1 MYSEDEI
8 LSSLQDT
15 KTCLKPSLIEG
26 AGVGVFA
33 LRDIRK
39 DESLYH
45 KKYYDKQ
52 MGDYE
57 IPESVIQSMVEP
69 KMMKYID
76 RMCIYNYEKQVYV
89 FDVPLFMLYTEYYVN
104 HSHTPNIY
112 WDRLSHELFAINDIA
127 EGEELTTY
135 YRPDEREWEMSE
147 EDVQKR
153 LGLL

>member
-1 MYSEDEI
+1 MYSYDDMI
-8 LSSLQDT
+8 SSIQNI

-33 LRDIRK
+33 LKNIKK
-39 DESLYH
+39 DECLYH
-45 KKYYDKQ
+45 RNNYKDLI
-52 MGDYE
+52 DYE
-57 IPESVIQSMVEP
+57 IPEKLISSLVEP
-69 KMMKYID
+69 NILKFID
-76 RMCIYNYEKQVYV
+76 RMCMYNYDNQTYTI
-89 FDVPLFMLYTEYYVN
+89 DIPLNMLYTEYYIN
-104 HSHTPNIY
+104 HSHTPNIF
-112 WDRLSHELFAINDIA
+112 WDRHEHDLYAICDIQ